1 MIRDERGS
9 ATAEFAV
16 VVPAVV
22 VVIALAVGA
31 LGVGAQQVRLEHG
44 AAQAARLAARG
55 EDSAQVR
62 NAVAAL
68 AGDADTAVRTDGD
81 FVCVDVSATAR
92 IALPIPKLRASSCA
106 LDSTVSGAD

>member
-55 EDSAQVR
+55 EDTSRVR
-62 NAVAAL
+62 DAVGVL
-68 AGDADTAVRTDGD
+68 AGDAEASVRADGD
-81 FVCVDVSATAR
+81 FVCVDVTAKAR
-92 IALPIPKLRASSCA
+92 IALPLPKLRASSCA
-106 LDSTVSGAD
+106 LDSTMAVAH